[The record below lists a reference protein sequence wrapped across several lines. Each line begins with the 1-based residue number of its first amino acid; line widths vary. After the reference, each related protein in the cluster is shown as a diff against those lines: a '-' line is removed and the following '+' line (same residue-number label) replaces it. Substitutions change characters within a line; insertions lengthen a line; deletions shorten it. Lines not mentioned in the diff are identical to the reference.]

1 MILLILIG
9 VLWAGT
15 AGAEPSDKNTVW
27 GGLLGNGQ
35 LIELDKPCNIG
46 DAALTNRD
54 RLIHC
59 HGYGWTETQMM
70 PTACEQKMQ
79 AAMEAMEERV
89 TKNEESEWTV
99 IGDRTGTITWDHM
112 QFYDDMTPKH
122 HYTPD
127 TRTAE
132 ERLEDEFKA
141 LKKRKV
147 ELAEQRVR
155 EAKEKIERE
164 ERKAKKL
171 KADQLWTE
179 AKACWRTP

>member
-1 MILLILIG
+1 MILFLLIG

-79 AAMEAMEERV
+79 AAMEAMDRFMPMVVMVDALQQVQYAKDSGRV
-89 TKNEESEWTV
+89 NEEWLLDFIAASSS
-99 IGDRTGTITWDHM
+99 
-112 QFYDDMTPKH
+112 
-122 HYTPD
+122 
-127 TRTAE
+127 A
-132 ERLEDEFKA
+132 
-141 LKKRKV
+141 
-147 ELAEQRVR
+147 QR
-155 EAKEKIERE
+155 
-164 ERKAKKL
+164 
-171 KADQLWTE
+171 LWTE
-179 AKACWRTP
+179 AKACWRK